1 MLISF
6 LFNIFRLT
14 DWKNGRE
21 DVVSPPEPLLR
32 RNHDFPLVALA
43 ATLARLNLDHLDLS
57 PLAEL
62 PAAGFPVLPGGA
74 LDLPE

>member
-14 DWKNGRE
+14 DWQNGRE

-32 RNHDFPLVALA
+32 RNHDFPLAALA
-43 ATLARLNLDHLDLS
+43 ATLARLNLEHLDLS
-57 PLAEL
+57 PLTEL
-62 PAAGFPVLPGGA
+62 PTTGFPVLPGGA
-74 LDLPE
+74 LDLKE